1 MQNIELE
8 RMLADVH
15 YVDFRGGAGQ
25 PYIISS
31 LPIDPCAW
39 ALGKQGSKLQID
51 SVYSGTFAARSQS
64 REKT

>member
-1 MQNIELE
+1 MFMSIST
-8 RMLADVH
+8 ASTY
-15 YVDFRGGAGQ
+15 YVDSRGGAGQ

-39 ALGKQGSKLQID
+39 APGKQGSKLQID
-51 SVYSGTFAARSQS
+51 SVYFGTFAARSQS